1 MKINNQYLDEAAK
14 ARFQVVLKQAI
25 TLWEFIIANLEKTE
39 SSDDLSSAR
48 ERLTSLREADSGID
62 AYQVISKGA
71 VKYEEIKENAVF
83 ENRVALFKVRIV
95 FMIAQM
101 VFVVGAIIGF
111 SIMMSN
117 YATNPIPGLIV
128 FGVFAVLFLISNIG
142 GRIVKNKLSK

>member
-1 MKINNQYLDEAAK
+1 
-14 ARFQVVLKQAI
+14 
-25 TLWEFIIANLEKTE
+25 
-39 SSDDLSSAR
+39 
-48 ERLTSLREADSGID
+48 
-62 AYQVISKGA
+62 
-71 VKYEEIKENAVF
+71 KENAVF

>member
-1 MKINNQYLDEAAK
+1 
-14 ARFQVVLKQAI
+14 
-25 TLWEFIIANLEKTE
+25 
-39 SSDDLSSAR
+39 
-48 ERLTSLREADSGID
+48 
-62 AYQVISKGA
+62 
-71 VKYEEIKENAVF
+71 
-83 ENRVALFKVRIV
+83 
-95 FMIAQM
+95 MIAQM